1 MTRFV
6 FVRKDAEVWHTSAVF
21 VVFAVRITRAFRQ
34 PPPIKTRS
42 PSLVVVTVGRFACR
56 PSAPLAHHH
65 SAVPL
70 TPHPEPNAGVTS
82 HPNQI
87 VDAINVAVSARFF
100 AVFAPM
106 CSFRNRAMVYVGE
119 GL

>member
-1 MTRFV
+1 M
-6 FVRKDAEVWHTSAVF
+6 S
-21 VVFAVRITRAFRQ
+21 
-34 PPPIKTRS
+34 PIRTPS
-42 PSLVVVTVGRFACR
+42 PPSLSSTTWTSPGALWRMA
-56 PSAPLAHHH
+56 
-65 SAVPL
+65 
-70 TPHPEPNAGVTS
+70 EPNAGVKS

-106 CSFRNRAMVYVGE
+106 GSFRNRAIVYVDE